1 MIEGYEGLLREIGLG
16 SVHIGFEF
24 NDIDYDVFDDTVSY
38 FDDDQG
44 INHVSAFA
52 VSDEGNY

>member
-38 FDDDQG
+38 FDDD
-44 INHVSAFA
+44 
-52 VSDEGNY
+52 